1 MALRDRA
8 AARLRR
14 ASRGRSG
21 ALALVGLVAF
31 YAAAALLA
39 TLSALGSF
47 GSHFIVADAPSG
59 EGEAAAGDHLQ
70 TVYRFWLVGH
80 QLERLAA
87 PWKDPYSFQ
96 PLVEPQTSL
105 LGWPFGLPFWPAEA
119 AFGPVVAWNL
129 LLLATIVAAGL
140 LTFAWLRALALP
152 WAPAALGGLVFAIA
166 PYRLEQTGGHLLGWI
181 SLFLPLA
188 LLAIERSR
196 VAGSERAAHAW
207 GAVAA
212 LSLVTLPLSGQLH
225 LALGAVPL
233 VLAYA
238 AIRYRPVAAAW
249 CAGGALAVVVL
260 GVLIRYTVIAGSA
273 EGGGRSLAEVG
284 EYSAE
289 WTDFLSRTVL
299 GGMEEFVF
307 LGWLTPV
314 LALGG
319 LVFLWRRSR
328 ALAILLGIV
337 AVVPVLLA
345 FGTNLPLYSPLW
357 HAFPP
362 LQFPR
367 VPERLLPVADLA
379 LAALVA
385 FAAAGLAARARGFA
399 AAVSVGLLVLVT
411 ADLAVQPFE
420 AAAADPGNAAYR
432 ALANAPPGRVLELP
446 LVEPGVHF
454 GSVYDYYALQAP
466 RERLS
471 GYSTIAPKRAVDFYF
486 RMNRLSCGVWLPGDR
501 EEIDRLGVR
510 EVVFHR
516 GVYRQHYRPGAW
528 FAWRGLQEQGYR
540 PAAGDDTIRFFSSNG
555 EIAPPPVPEPPAS
568 RPVLCE
574 GWRGRAMVERAASF
588 WINGGGNLELHVES
602 PGRVVLR
609 IWIDGRPAGEID
621 IAGKTVFTLP
631 IGASGWHSV
640 ALAVPRLFPTKP
652 PSALR
657 LDDVRVNEGA

>member
-14 ASRGRSG
+14 ATRGRPG
-21 ALALVGLVAF
+21 ALSAVGLVLF
-31 YAAAALLA
+31 YAAAAVVA

-105 LGWPFGLPFWPAEA
+105 PGWPFGLPFWPTEA

-152 WAPAALGGLVFAIA
+152 WASAALGGLVFAIA
-166 PYRLEQTGGHLLGWI
+166 PYRLEQTGGHLVGWI

-196 VAGSERAAHAW
+196 VAESKRGAHVW

-212 LSLVTLPLSGQLH
+212 LSLATIPLSGQLH

-238 AIRYRPVAAAW
+238 AVRYRPVTAAW

-273 EGGGRSLAEVG
+273 EDGGRSLAEVG

-289 WTDFLSRTVL
+289 WSDFLSRRAL

-314 LALGG
+314 LALVG
-319 LVFLWRRSR
+319 LVVLWRRSR
-328 ALAILLGIV
+328 ALALLLGVV
-337 AVVPVLLA
+337 AVVPVVLA
-345 FGTNLPLYSPLW
+345 FGTNLPIYSPLW

-367 VPERLLPVADLA
+367 VPERLLPLANLA

-385 FAAAGLAARARGFA
+385 FAAAGLAARARGLV
-399 AAVSVGLLVLVT
+399 AAVSAALLVLVT

-432 ALANAPPGRVLELP
+432 ALADAPPGRVLELP

-471 GYSTIAPKRAVDFYF
+471 GYSTIAPKSAVDFYF

-510 EVVFHR
+510 EVVFHH

-540 PAAGDDTIRFFSSNG
+540 PAAGDDTVTFFSGSG
-555 EIAPPPVPEPPAS
+555 EIAPSPVPEPAAG

-574 GWRGRAMVERAASF
+574 GWRGRAMVEREASF
-588 WINGGGNLELHVES
+588 WIHGGGTLDLHVS
-602 PGRVVLR
+602 APGQTTAQVWV
-609 IWIDGRPAGEID
+609 DGRPQDDVDVARTRTF
-621 IAGKTVFTLP
+621 TVPL
-631 IGASGWHSV
+631 GVERWHSI
-640 ALAVPRLFPTKP
+640 ALEVPRLLRTKP
-652 PSALR
+652 PSGLR
-657 LDDVRVNEGA
+657 LVQLVVRPG